1 MGFLKAVLA
10 VFLFPGNLVIRSI
23 GITPEQDGGIVRSTV
38 NMIVWGLVMFAIL
51 VPTVIMK

>member
-1 MGFLKAVLA
+1 MGFLKGVLA
-10 VFLFPGNLVIRSI
+10 VFLFPGNLVIRAI